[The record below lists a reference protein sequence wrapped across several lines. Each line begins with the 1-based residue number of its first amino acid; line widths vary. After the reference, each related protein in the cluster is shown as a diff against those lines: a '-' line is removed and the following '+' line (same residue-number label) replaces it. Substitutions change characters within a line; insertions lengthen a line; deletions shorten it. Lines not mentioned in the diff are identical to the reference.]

1 MASQMIGRATC
12 PECSFGSA
20 HVKRS
25 EKCLYRHCPE
35 CGAQYYATGE
45 RRAADLMA
53 KTRVDK
59 PGSGATP
66 TGSEKAPETAV
77 PATPAATPTPTEP
90 SGTAA
95 PKRRGLFG

>member
-12 PECSFGSA
+12 PECGFGSA

-59 PGSGATP
+59 PGSGPTP
-66 TGSEKAPETAV
+66 TGAPPAQIPADPAPPAAPPT
-77 PATPAATPTPTEP
+77 PSGATPPVK
-90 SGTAA
+90 
-95 PKRRGLFG
+95 KRPGLFG